1 MKLDSGVSNTLK
13 EERKLGEAKSKG
25 HSALRGE
32 LKRLKKKE
40 EHGESV
46 RGWKKKN
53 IYIYIYF
60 FFFTQVTHKKDKLVE
75 FSWNFW
81 VLQP

>member
-32 LKRLKKKE
+32 LKRFKKKE

-46 RGWKKKN
+46 RG
-53 IYIYIYF
+53 
-60 FFFTQVTHKKDKLVE
+60 
-75 FSWNFW
+75 
-81 VLQP
+81 